1 VVGQIV
7 TSSAVTITGYQLS
20 GEQADLF
27 SVNANGQLV
36 VAAGAEL
43 DFESRQVLRFELTAE
58 TETGLV
64 SEPARIEVQLNDL
77 PELPVIRL
85 EGLPAVISDSIR
97 PGTVLATVKAEATG
111 NNASIQSLELIDS
124 NKYLIFNKGQLTLK
138 KKLNAKHQPELKFSI
153 KATDS
158 LGVST
163 TVHYVIEVKDSKGNA
178 VVQWVISVINAVLGW
193 LFG

>member
-1 VVGQIV
+1 
-7 TSSAVTITGYQLS
+7 
-20 GEQADLF
+20 
-27 SVNANGQLV
+27 
-36 VAAGAEL
+36 
-43 DFESRQVLRFELTAE
+43 
-58 TETGLV
+58 
-64 SEPARIEVQLNDL
+64 
-77 PELPVIRL
+77 
-85 EGLPAVISDSIR
+85 
-97 PGTVLATVKAEATG
+97 
-111 NNASIQSLELIDS
+111 
-124 NKYLIFNKGQLTLK
+124 KYLIFNKGQLTLK